1 MFGKGRETLL
11 LSELLKDWPCT
22 ILQGSIRRTVDGIT
36 ESSKRVKK
44 DYVFVAK
51 KGVMADGMAF
61 IEEAIVNGAKT
72 LVIDRDNLDLT
83 RIPSEITVVLIPD
96 SSLFI
101 SYGSAKFSDN
111 PAEELFIIGVTGTNG
126 KTTVSHFIGQLLKE
140 MGHKTAVIG
149 TTGLYIDG
157 KLAESI
163 QNSMTTIPAEQ
174 FHPILRR
181 CINQQVTHVVL
192 EASSIG
198 LSTNRLAHCPLT
210 VGVFLNIGMDH
221 YAEHGGRQPYI
232 DAKKLL
238 ISLADQLVMN
248 EDDETIHAIGEE
260 LSETPIY
267 FSRRHINGKLQQK
280 VLLPNLGHHNE
291 MNARAAIAALTALGY
306 SLGVIKP
313 HLHALRLPIGRL
325 EKYEEAGVEVY
336 VDYAHTPD
344 ALQAVLEALSESSKR
359 LTTVFGCGGER
370 DREKR
375 PQMGA
380 VAAHY
385 SSHVILTSDNP
396 RTEEPSQIIVD
407 ILAGMVGFATPVEIF
422 VNRHQ
427 AIRYAITQAQP
438 GEIVLIAGKGH
449 EQIQQIEN
457 QTMHFCDME
466 EVKKSFSYRNTK
478 N

>member
-22 ILQGSIRRTVDGIT
+22 ILQGSIRRTIDGIT

-44 DYVFVAK
+44 NYVFVAK
-51 KGVMADGMAF
+51 KGVKTDGMIF
-61 IEEAIVNGAKT
+61 IEKAITNGAKT
-72 LVIDRDNLDLT
+72 LVIDRDNLDRT
-83 RIPSEITVVLIPD
+83 RIPEEITVVLIPD

-101 SYGSAKFSDN
+101 SYASAKFSDN
-111 PAEELFIIGVTGTNG
+111 PAEELCIIGITGTNG
-126 KTTVSHFIGQLLKE
+126 KTTVSHFTGQLLKE
-140 MGHKTAVIG
+140 LGHKTAVIG

-157 KLAESI
+157 KLTETI
-163 QNSMTTIPAEQ
+163 RNSMTTMPAEQ
-174 FHPILRR
+174 LHPFLRK
-181 CINQQVTHVVL
+181 CIKQQVTHIVL

-238 ISLADQLVMN
+238 IPLADQLVMN
-248 EDDETIHAIGEE
+248 EDDETCRAIGEE
-260 LSETPIY
+260 LTTPPIY
-267 FSRRHINGKLQQK
+267 FSSRHIHGTQQQK
-280 VLLPNLGHHNE
+280 VLLANQGHHNE
-291 MNARAAIAALTALGY
+291 MNARAAIGALMALGY
-306 SLGVIKP
+306 SLRAITP
-313 HLHALRLPIGRL
+313 HLHALRLPTGRL
-325 EKYEEAGVEVY
+325 EKYEEAGIEVY

-359 LTTVFGCGGER
+359 LITVFGCGGGR
-370 DREKR
+370 DRQKR

-396 RTEEPSQIIVD
+396 RMEDPSQIIVD
-407 ILAGMVGFATPVEIF
+407 ILAGMAGFATPVEIF
-422 VNRHQ
+422 IDRHQ
-427 AIRYAITQAQP
+427 AIQYAVTQAQP

-457 QTMHFCDME
+457 QTTHFCDME
-466 EVKKSFSYRNTK
+466 EVKKSFCNRNAK
-478 N
+478 K

>member
-1 MFGKGRETLL
+1 ML

-22 ILQGSIRRTVDGIT
+22 ILQGSIRRTIDGIT

-51 KGVMADGMAF
+51 KGVVSDGTTF
-61 IEEAIVNGAKT
+61 IEEAISNGAKT
-72 LVIDRDNLDLT
+72 LVIDRDNIDLT
-83 RIPSEITVVLIPD
+83 SIPVEVTVVLIPD

-111 PAEELFIIGVTGTNG
+111 PAEELLIIGVTGTNG

-140 MGHKTAVIG
+140 LGHKTAVIG

-157 KLAESI
+157 KLTETI

-181 CINQQVTHVVL
+181 CMEQQVTHIVL

-221 YAEHGGRQPYI
+221 YAEHGGRQRYI

-238 ISLADQLVMN
+238 IPLADQLVIN
-248 EDDETIHAIGEE
+248 EDDETCRVIGEG
-260 LSETPIY
+260 LSEPPIY
-267 FSRRHINGKLQQK
+267 FSRRHINGKQQPK

-291 MNARAAIAALTALGY
+291 MNARAAIGALMALGY
-306 SLGVIKP
+306 SLRAIKP
-313 HLHALRLPIGRL
+313 HLHALRLPTGRL

-344 ALQAVLEALSESSKR
+344 ALQAVLEALSESTKR
-359 LTTVFGCGGER
+359 LITVFGCGGER

-407 ILAGMVGFATPVEIF
+407 ILSGMVGFATPVEVFID
-422 VNRHQ
+422 RHQ
-427 AIRYAITQAQP
+427 AIRYAVTQAQP

-457 QTMHFCDME
+457 QKMHFCDME
-466 EVKKSFSYRNTK
+466 EVKKSFSYRNAK
-478 N
+478 K

>member
-1 MFGKGRETLL
+1 ML

-22 ILQGSIRRTVDGIT
+22 ILQGSIRRTIDGIT

-51 KGVMADGMAF
+51 KGVVSDGTTF
-61 IEEAIVNGAKT
+61 IEEAISNGAKT
-72 LVIDRDNLDLT
+72 LVIDRDNIDLT
-83 RIPSEITVVLIPD
+83 SIPVEVTVVLIPD

-111 PAEELFIIGVTGTNG
+111 PAEELLIIGVTGTNG

-140 MGHKTAVIG
+140 LGHKTAVIG

-157 KLAESI
+157 KLTETI

-181 CINQQVTHVVL
+181 CMEQQVTHIVL

-221 YAEHGGRQPYI
+221 YAEHGGRQRYI

-238 ISLADQLVMN
+238 IPLADQLVIN
-248 EDDETIHAIGEE
+248 EDDETCRVIGEG
-260 LSETPIY
+260 LSEPPIY
-267 FSRRHINGKLQQK
+267 FSRRHINGKQQPK

-291 MNARAAIAALTALGY
+291 MNARAAIGALMALGY
-306 SLGVIKP
+306 SLRAIKP
-313 HLHALRLPIGRL
+313 HLHALRLPTGRL

-344 ALQAVLEALSESSKR
+344 ALQAVLEALSESTKR
-359 LTTVFGCGGER
+359 LITVFGCGGER

-407 ILAGMVGFATPVEIF
+407 ILSGMVGFATPVEVFID
-422 VNRHQ
+422 RHQ
-427 AIRYAITQAQP
+427 AIRYAVTQAQP
-438 GEIVLIAGKGH
+438 GEIILIAGKGH

-457 QTMHFCDME
+457 QKMHFCDME
-466 EVKKSFSYRNTK
+466 EVKKSFSYRNAK
-478 N
+478 K

>member
-1 MFGKGRETLL
+1 ML

-22 ILQGSIRRTVDGIT
+22 ILQGSIRRTIDGIT

-51 KGVMADGMAF
+51 KGVVADGMAF
-61 IEEAIVNGAKT
+61 IEEAISNGANT
-72 LVIDRDNLDLT
+72 LVVDRDHLDLT
-83 RIPSEITVVLIPD
+83 RIPVEITVVLVPD

-101 SYGSAKFSDN
+101 SYGSAKFSNN
-111 PAEELFIIGVTGTNG
+111 PAEELLIIGVTGTNG

-140 MGHKTAVIG
+140 LGHKTAVIG

-157 KLAESI
+157 KLTETI

-181 CINQQVTHVVL
+181 CVEQQVTHIVL

-198 LSTNRLAHCPLT
+198 LSTHRLAHCPLT

-221 YAEHGGRQPYI
+221 YAEHGGRQRYI

-238 ISLADQLVMN
+238 IPLADQLVMN
-248 EDDETIHAIGEE
+248 EDDETCRAIGEGLPE
-260 LSETPIY
+260 PPIY
-267 FSRRHINGKLQQK
+267 FSRRHINGEQPSQ

-291 MNARAAIAALTALGY
+291 MNARAAVGALMAIGY
-306 SLGVIKP
+306 SLRVIQP
-313 HLHALRLPIGRL
+313 HLHALRLPTGRL
-325 EKYEEAGVEVY
+325 QKYEEAGVEVY

-344 ALQAVLEALSESSKR
+344 ALQAVLEALSESTKR
-359 LTTVFGCGGER
+359 LIIVFGCGGER
-370 DREKR
+370 DRDKR

-380 VAAHY
+380 IAAHY

-407 ILAGMVGFATPVEIF
+407 ILSGMVGFATPVEIF
-422 VNRHQ
+422 VDRHQ

-449 EQIQQIEN
+449 EQIQQIGN

-466 EVKKSFSYRNTK
+466 EVKKSFSYRNAIK
-478 N
+478 

>member
-22 ILQGSIRRTVDGIT
+22 ILQGSIRRTIDGIT
-36 ESSKRVKK
+36 ESSKRVEKN
-44 DYVFVAK
+44 YVFVAK
-51 KGVMADGMAF
+51 KGVKTDGIIF
-61 IEEAIVNGAKT
+61 IEKAISNGAKT
-72 LVIDRDNLDLT
+72 LVIDRDHIDRT
-83 RIPSEITVVLIPD
+83 RIPEEITIVLVPD

-101 SYGSAKFSDN
+101 SYASAKFSEN
-111 PAEELFIIGVTGTNG
+111 PAEELCIIGITGTNG
-126 KTTVSHFIGQLLKE
+126 KTTVSHFTGQLLKE
-140 MGHKTAVIG
+140 LGHKTAIIG

-157 KLAESI
+157 KLTETI
-163 QNSMTTIPAEQ
+163 QDSMTTMPAEQ
-174 FHPILRR
+174 LHPILRK
-181 CINQQVTHVVL
+181 CIKQQVTHIVL

-238 ISLADQLVMN
+238 IPLAEQLVMN
-248 EDDETIHAIGEE
+248 EDDETCRAIGEE
-260 LSETPIY
+260 LSTPPIY
-267 FSRRHINGKLQQK
+267 FSSRHISGRQQQE

-291 MNARAAIAALTALGY
+291 MNARAAIGALMALGY
-306 SLGVIKP
+306 SLHAIKP
-313 HLHALRLPIGRL
+313 HLHALRLPTGRL

-359 LTTVFGCGGER
+359 LITVFGCGGGR
-370 DREKR
+370 DRQKR

-396 RTEEPSQIIVD
+396 RMEDPSQIIVD
-407 ILAGMVGFATPVEIF
+407 ILAGMSGFATPVEIF
-422 VNRHQ
+422 IDRHQ
-427 AIRYAITQAQP
+427 AIQYAVTQAQP

-457 QTMHFCDME
+457 QTTHFCDME
-466 EVKKSFSYRNTK
+466 EVKKSFSHRNTK
-478 N
+478 K

>member
-22 ILQGSIRRTVDGIT
+22 ILQGSIRRTIDGIT

-51 KGVMADGMAF
+51 KGVVSDGTTF
-61 IEEAIVNGAKT
+61 IEEAISNGAKT
-72 LVIDRDNLDLT
+72 LVIDRDNIDLT
-83 RIPSEITVVLIPD
+83 SIPVEVTVVLIPD

-111 PAEELFIIGVTGTNG
+111 PAEELLIIGVTGTNG

-140 MGHKTAVIG
+140 LGHKTAVIG

-157 KLAESI
+157 KLTETI

-181 CINQQVTHVVL
+181 CMEQQVTHIVL

-221 YAEHGGRQPYI
+221 YAEHGGRQRYI

-238 ISLADQLVMN
+238 IPLADQLVIN
-248 EDDETIHAIGEE
+248 EDDETCRVIGEG
-260 LSETPIY
+260 LSEPPIY
-267 FSRRHINGKLQQK
+267 FSRRHINGKQQPK

-291 MNARAAIAALTALGY
+291 MNARAAIGALMALGY
-306 SLGVIKP
+306 SLRAIKP
-313 HLHALRLPIGRL
+313 HLHALRLPTGRL

-344 ALQAVLEALSESSKR
+344 ALQAVLEALSESTKR
-359 LTTVFGCGGER
+359 LITVFGCGGER

-407 ILAGMVGFATPVEIF
+407 ILSGMVGFATPVEVFID
-422 VNRHQ
+422 RHQ
-427 AIRYAITQAQP
+427 AIRYAVTQAQP
-438 GEIVLIAGKGH
+438 GEIILIAGKGH

-457 QTMHFCDME
+457 QKMHFCDME
-466 EVKKSFSYRNTK
+466 EVKKSFSYRNAK
-478 N
+478 K

>member
-1 MFGKGRETLL
+1 MFGKGRDTLL

-22 ILQGSIRRTVDGIT
+22 ILQGSIRLNINGIT
-36 ESSKRVKK
+36 ESSKRVKEK
-44 DYVFVAK
+44 YVFVAK
-51 KGVMADGMAF
+51 KGVLADGTSF
-61 IEEAIVNGAKT
+61 IEEAICNGAKT
-72 LVIDRDNLDLT
+72 LVIDRTNIDLT
-83 RIPSEITVVLIPD
+83 HIPSNITVVLVPD

-101 SYGSAKFSDN
+101 SYGSAKLSGD
-111 PAEELFIIGVTGTNG
+111 PAEVLQIIGVTGTNG
-126 KTTVSHFIGQLLKE
+126 KTTVSHFIGQLLNKL
-140 MGHKTAVIG
+140 GHKTAVIG

-157 KLAESI
+157 KLMETI
-163 QNSMTTIPAEQ
+163 QDSMTTMPAEQ

-181 CINQQVTHVVL
+181 CINQQVTHIVL

-232 DAKKLL
+232 EAKKLL
-238 ISLADQLVMN
+238 TSLADQLVIN
-248 EDDETIHAIGEE
+248 EDDEICRAIGGGM
-260 LSETPIY
+260 SETPIY
-267 FSRRHINGKLQQK
+267 FSSQHINGRQQQAP
-280 VLLPNLGHHNE
+280 LFPNQGQHNE
-291 MNARAAIAALTALGY
+291 MNARAAICAVMALGY
-306 SLGVIKP
+306 SLRAIRP
-313 HLHALRLPIGRL
+313 HLSDLRLPTGRL

-344 ALQAVLEALSESSKR
+344 ALQAVLQALSDRSRR
-359 LTTVFGCGGER
+359 LITVFGCGGER

-396 RTEEPSQIIVD
+396 RKEDPSQIIID
-407 ILAGMVGFATPVEIF
+407 ILTGMAGFSTPIDILVD
-422 VNRHQ
+422 RHL
-427 AIRYAITQAQP
+427 AIQYAISQAQP

-449 EQIQQIEN
+449 EQIQQIGN
-457 QTMHFCDME
+457 QTTHFCDME
-466 EVKKSFSYRNTK
+466 EVKKSFISRNT
-478 N
+478 